1 MKQRW
6 MLSIVS
12 SVYGLLGFVAPFILK
27 GKKLLH
33 LLCQDETGWGERVD
47 DSIINE
53 WLVWQKS
60 LKNFVMKSTV
70 MKSRDVSTQVD
81 LER

>member
-1 MKQRW
+1 MTQRL

-12 SVYGLLGFVAPFILK
+12 SVYGPLGFVALFILK

-33 LLCQDETGWGERVD
+33 LLCQDEIGWDERVD

-53 WLVWQKS
+53 WLIWQKS
-60 LKNFVMKSTV
+60 LKNLVMKSTV
-70 MKSRDVSTQVD
+70 VKSGDASTQVD